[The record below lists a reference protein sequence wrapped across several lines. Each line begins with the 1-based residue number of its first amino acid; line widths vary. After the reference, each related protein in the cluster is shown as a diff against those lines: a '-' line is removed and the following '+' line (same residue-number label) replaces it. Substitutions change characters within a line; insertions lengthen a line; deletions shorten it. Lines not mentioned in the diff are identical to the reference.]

1 MRSDDGLLRGTLDL
15 LILKVLS
22 LEPMHG
28 WGVTQRIEALSGET
42 LTVPQGSLY
51 ASLHR
56 LARHGWVSSEW
67 RDTEHGRR
75 ARYYTISAAGRRQLD
90 AELDSWAR
98 LSLGVQRIVAVGA

>member
-1 MRSDDGLLRGTLDL
+1 MRSDDGLLKGTLDL

-28 WGVTQRIEALSGET
+28 WGVTQRIEAISGAT

-51 ASLHR
+51 ACLHR
-56 LARHGWVSSEW
+56 LTRQGWITSAW
-67 RDTEHGRR
+67 RDTETGRR
-75 ARYYTISAAGRRQLD
+75 ARYYTLTPEGGRQLD

-98 LSLGVQRIVAVGA
+98 LSLGVNRIVAAAS